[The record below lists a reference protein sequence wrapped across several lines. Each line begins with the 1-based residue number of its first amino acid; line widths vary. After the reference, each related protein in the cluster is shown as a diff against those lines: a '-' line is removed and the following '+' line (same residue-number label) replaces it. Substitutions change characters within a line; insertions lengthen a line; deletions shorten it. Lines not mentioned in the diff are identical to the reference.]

1 MPNRTIRRQAPKD
14 KLTIYEGTF
23 PDKPTNCYAL
33 LLFEEGYAEILVN
46 HTKYHCTA
54 PSVLCLN
61 DNQSF
66 KLKTAD
72 HLAGAAVF
80 FYPDF
85 LNSNLTLQTIAK
97 HRPETLCAK
106 YDFLMLLPFLADT
119 FNDSF
124 HSAMPGTIQ
133 KMHRLLQECSTLL
146 LGGTDYGVFRAR
158 SRLIDCLHRCE
169 EIFSTP
175 QTDLPATLSNVP
187 ISKNSPE
194 LYRALRMIWDGYADP
209 DLNAAC
215 ILEALHVGKT
225 LLNRQFQS
233 STGMTIYQ
241 YILNYR
247 LNIAVQLMLGT
258 DKTIDRISEECGFNS
273 YVTFSIIFK
282 KKFGIS
288 PQDFRSSKKTR
299 GDAPKNVLKSC
310 PAAGTPGSSAFKK
323 RTSH

>member
-1 MPNRTIRRQAPKD
+1 MPNRVIRCQELKD

-33 LLFEEGYAEILVN
+33 LLFEEGYAELSVN

-54 PSVLCLN
+54 PSILCLN
-61 DNQSF
+61 DKQTF

-85 LNSNLTLQTIAK
+85 LNNKLTLQTIAK

-119 FNDSF
+119 FSDSF
-124 HSAMPGTIQ
+124 RSAIPGALQ
-133 KMHRLLQECSTLL
+133 KMHRLLQECNALL

-158 SRLIDCLHRCE
+158 SRLIDCLHCCE
-169 EIFSTP
+169 EIFSMP
-175 QTDLPATLSNVP
+175 KTDVSQALSNVR
-187 ISKNSPE
+187 ISKDTPE

-225 LLNRQFQS
+225 MLNRQFQS
-233 STGMTIYQ
+233 GTGMTIYQ
-241 YILNYR
+241 YILSYR
-247 LNIAVQLMLGT
+247 LNIAIQLMLGT
-258 DKTIDRISEECGFNS
+258 NKTIDCISEECGFNS

-288 PQDFRSSKKTR
+288 PQDFRISEKTR
-299 GDAPKNVLKSC
+299 
-310 PAAGTPGSSAFKK
+310 
-323 RTSH
+323 